1 MADAREIRRKETNV
15 RSDYVTSRA
24 WALEGPSIQI
34 DPLFPYYQN
43 RSADSIAEELQLAGY
58 RTVHYFVVNESQVNA
73 ELIDSFHHRGMAV
86 WALVIGNG
94 TFSTSHLPPEWPTWK
109 MGLLKE
115 LNDGFERFSPFSKE
129 YVQWKKEAVSRML
142 REYPFDGIEIAEPYF
157 PEWDGIRRGVYGDIG
172 IAAEQA
178 FLEKYGL
185 PVPEFLNRFAAHYY
199 KKTPD
204 AYAKWIDF
212 RVDAVNALIDEIIN
226 GSGGAREAR
235 QDILVATWS
244 LAVDGG
250 AVSTLRLKEWQGLDA
265 ISMIGRVKPD
275 LHVLQTHWP
284 DWMKRNLKAD
294 YPGSYESFAAPIR
307 AAFPELPL
315 GIQADVGSR
324 ANMVKDR
331 GWLNRFQ
338 NTVYDLGYQTW
349 TAYEYHLGGYMY
361 QEPPVPLAASIQG
374 ETEVVVSFNKR
385 LDPDS
390 TGGIVTGGQDIDEAG
405 KEAIRMVESIVDG
418 NRLWLRFNRLP
429 EIRPFDIEIGHAK
442 DTPSLWHVK
451 GKRANE
457 TPSGTRISVSD

>member
-1 MADAREIRRKETNV
+1 M
-15 RSDYVTSRA
+15 RSEFVRA

-43 RSADSIAEELQLAGY
+43 RSADSIAEEIQLAGY

-73 ELIDSFHHRGMAV
+73 ELIESFHQRNIAV

-94 TFSTSHLPPEWPTWK
+94 TFSTSHLPQEWPAWK

-142 REYPFDGIEIAEPYF
+142 HDYAFDGVEIAEPYF

-172 IAAEQA
+172 PAAQQA
-178 FLEKYGL
+178 FQEKHGL
-185 PVPEFLNRFAAHYY
+185 AVPEFMNRFAANYY

-204 AYAKWIDF
+204 VYAKWIDF

-226 GSGGAREAR
+226 GSGGAREIR
-235 QDILVATWS
+235 PDILVATWS

-275 LHVLQTHWP
+275 LHMLQTHWP
-284 DWMKRNLKAD
+284 DWMKRNLRAE
-294 YPGSYESFAAPIR
+294 YAGTYESFAAPIR

-324 ANMVKDR
+324 SNMIKDR
-331 GWLNRFQ
+331 TWLNRFQ

-349 TAYEYHLGGYMY
+349 TAYEYHLGGYMHD
-361 QEPPVPLAASIQG
+361 EHPVPLAARTEG
-374 ETEVVVSFNKR
+374 DTEVVIVFNKR
-385 LDPDS
+385 VDPDS
-390 TGGIVTGGQDIDEAG
+390 TGMIVADGKEVQEADIDG
-405 KEAIRMVESIVDG
+405 IRVEESIVDG

-429 EIRPFDIEIGHAK
+429 ENRPFDVELRHVR
-442 DTPSLWHVK
+442 DMPSLWHVK

-457 TPSGTRISVSD
+457 IPAGTWISIN

>member
-1 MADAREIRRKETNV
+1 M
-15 RSDYVTSRA
+15 RA
-24 WALEGPSIQI
+24 WSLEGPSIQI
-34 DPLFPYYQN
+34 DPLFPYYLN
-43 RSADSIAEELQLAGY
+43 RSADSIAEEIQLAGY
-58 RTVHYFVVNESQVNA
+58 RTVHYFVVNENEVNT
-73 ELIDSFHHRGMAV
+73 ELIESFHHRDIAV

-94 TFSTSHLPPEWPTWK
+94 TFSTSHLPPEWPSWK

-115 LNDGFERFSPFSKE
+115 LNDGFERFSPFSQE
-129 YVQWKKEAVSRML
+129 YVQWKKETVSRML

-172 IAAEQA
+172 AAAQQA
-178 FLEKYGL
+178 FHEKYGL
-185 PVPEFLNRFAAHYY
+185 AVPEFVNRFAANYY

-204 AYAKWIDF
+204 IYAKWIDF

-226 GSGGAREAR
+226 GSGGARETR
-235 QDILVATWS
+235 PDILVATWS

-284 DWMKRNLKAD
+284 DWMKRNLRAN
-294 YPGSYESFAAPIR
+294 YPSSYEGFAAPIR
-307 AAFPELPL
+307 AAFPDLSL

-324 ANMVKDR
+324 ANMAKDR
-331 GWLNRFQ
+331 SWLNHFQ

-361 QEPPVPLAASIQG
+361 HEPPVPLAAGIHG
-374 ETEVVVSFNKR
+374 DTEVVISFNKR
-385 LDPDS
+385 LDPNS
-390 TGGIVTGGQDIDEAG
+390 TGGIVPVISEEQEAG
-405 KEAIRMVESIVDG
+405 GEEIRMEESVVDG

-429 EIRPFDIEIGHAK
+429 ERRPFDIEIGHAK

-457 TPSGTRISVSD
+457 TPAGTRISVY